1 MKRCW
6 LKNSSNLSNWKFAAS
21 ASVRSQ
27 EPHCY
32 KEIKPDAALASPAGH
47 CACLTHIAP
56 WSLLLSTFTVL
67 QFDTKA
73 SNMCLILMQN
83 KEIRVHEGTN
93 QLGHHQ
99 QHGEEPEAH
108 MSGAHLNAERR
119 NHNAHEGQTTKHI
132 FCACRFFARAAW
144 HAMCQVFGCC
154 VLPSKWSQFIQI
166 PAL

>member
-56 WSLLLSTFTVL
+56 WSLLLSTCTVL
-67 QFDTKA
+67 QFDVKHVFD
-73 SNMCLILMQN
+73 LDN

-108 MSGAHLNAERR
+108 MSGAHLLHANSRKCCFSDGRKCVRR
-119 NHNAHEGQTTKHI
+119 TDEGLNQPPCCSGI
-132 FCACRFFARAAW
+132 FLS
-144 HAMCQVFGCC
+144 G
-154 VLPSKWSQFIQI
+154 ST
-166 PAL
+166 

>member
-67 QFDTKA
+67 QFNTKA

-93 QLGHHQ
+93 QPVPSQEQKHQ
-99 QHGEEPEAH
+99 
-108 MSGAHLNAERR
+108 
-119 NHNAHEGQTTKHI
+119 
-132 FCACRFFARAAW
+132 
-144 HAMCQVFGCC
+144 
-154 VLPSKWSQFIQI
+154 
-166 PAL
+166 PALPISNGFWEVGTDTSINLVNI